1 MSIGASEAEVHIQ
14 TASAAALLRAMPMSV
29 SEAIRRMGISEQ
41 TLYLRRKMHGVLG
54 VGEPRC
60 LKLLEE
66 EIPRRGHRR

>member
-54 VGEPRC
+54 EPRC